1 MAKGGLS
8 RWFDEKWVDLSRP
21 KEGGGFEP
29 CGRPDASEGKYPKCV
44 PASRAAR
51 MTPEQIASA
60 IRRKRRAEST
70 ERREGQNPINVPT
83 LKKVDGKRR
92 GISSIPEPTM
102 SKVNVPTDMELYN
115 RVKAEA
121 KAKFDVYPSAYANG
135 WLVQEYKRRGGKY
148 KTVVSKHGQHNQK
161 DHGRRRGSVRPN
173 IAALIAS
180 GETMTGANT
189 PAQLQAMALEGGF
202 TWNPKRNERR
212 SQGVAVAPS
221 KSTEEAHSVDD
232 FRVRGESIVR
242 DYVRS
247 HAAELAEP
255 NAHLGAWLDQGQVY
269 LDVSKVMPTVER
281 AADIGRAADQIGV
294 FDLATFTT
302 HFRAPN
308 SAGDMKYI
316 PMDMS
321 STSGYGRT
329 AATAIADAIGKA
341 DRGVMLIP
349 ALAID
354 EETIPMIVR
363 RILKMSTISK
373 DSPTVN
379 AVHVP
384 TTGKRKP
391 DLKRKKMRMEAALKA
406 VKVAK
411 HGSHNQKA
419 HGNRSFARGGAG
431 GLGGNLG
438 SVLESGYIKQS
449 NTTQTNTNPMT
460 AIARQNL
467 KNVGERVSLDEM
479 KEQRAKL
486 IERYESLPKATKIQK
501 DRYCKETKAVGGRQ
515 GGELGRGNNK
525 VRSRRKMRLLSDFG
539 DGHTAG
545 CAYCGVRVD
554 YKSIEVEKLDP
565 VVGYQDDR
573 NLAPSCRGCN
583 SSMGNKPVAKKTG
596 RSFTR
601 KFTKPRC

>member
-29 CGRPDASEGKYPKCV
+29 CGRPDAKEGKYPKCV
-44 PASRAAR
+44 PAARAAR
-51 MTPEQIASA
+51 MSPEEIASA

-70 ERREGQNPINVPT
+70 ERREGQKPINVPT
-83 LKKVDGKRR
+83 LKKADSKKR
-92 GISSIPEPTM
+92 GISSIPEPTV
-102 SKVNVPTDMELYN
+102 SKKNVPIDMELYN

-121 KAKFDVYPSAYANG
+121 KRKFDVYPSAYANG

-148 KTVVSKHGQHNQK
+148 KTVVSKHGQHTQK
-161 DHGRRRGSVRPN
+161 DHGRRRGSARPN
-173 IAALIAS
+173 IAAQIAS
-180 GETMTGANT
+180 GETMAGANT

-232 FRVRGESIVR
+232 FSVRGDAIVR

-255 NAHLGAWLDQGQVY
+255 NAHLGAWLDKGQVY
-269 LDVSKVMPTVER
+269 LDVSKVMPTVEQ

-308 SAGDMKYI
+308 SAGEMRYL
-316 PMDMS
+316 PMD
-321 STSGYGRT
+321 TTTASGYGRT
-329 AATAIADAIGKA
+329 AATAMADAIGKA

-363 RILKMSTISK
+363 RILKCQPISK

-384 TTGKRKP
+384 TTGKRRKR

-406 VKVAK
+406 AKVAK
-411 HGSHNQKA
+411 HAEHNQKA

-431 GLGGNLG
+431 MLRGNLG
-438 SVLESGYIKQS
+438 SVTEVGYLKES
-449 NTTQTNTNPMT
+449 TTKQTNTNPMT
-460 AIARQNL
+460 REARQNL
-467 KNVGERVSLDEM
+467 KNVGERVSLEEM
-479 KEQRAKL
+479 QEQRAKL

-501 DRYCKETKAVGGRQ
+501 DRYCKETKAGGRQ

-554 YKSIEVEKLDP
+554 YKTVEVEKLDP
-565 VVGYQDDR
+565 VVGYTDDR

-583 SSMGNKPVAKKTG
+583 SSMGNKSVSKKTG
-596 RSFTR
+596 RTFTR